1 MLSGICSVDA
11 GPPNVRIHMPIYLYQ
26 EVQKTPIGNG
36 WGFFYRPRPDVID
49 SGANDSEL
57 VLHDVAG
64 HSHYLCMVFIVQW
77 GC

>member
-1 MLSGICSVDA
+1 VLSNPGRRFFGRQPSA
-11 GPPNVRIHMPIYLYQ
+11 TIYLYQ

-36 WGFFYRPRPDVID
+36 WVFFYRPRPDVID